1 MRSSFKETIKS
12 LGRLRILTILFLGFA
27 AGLPLVLTASTL
39 KAWLQDNS
47 VNIAEIGLFSLVG
60 LSYSIKFLWA
70 PVVDHLK
77 IPFLYNR
84 FGRRKSWLFLMQ
96 ILLCVSVFFMGYFGS
111 FGYFGL
117 LALFSV
123 LTTFLSATQDISID
137 AYRIESLPQDEQG
150 LGASAYVYGYRLGM
164 LLSGAG
170 ALILSDRVGWLMTY
184 SIMSVILLIISQ
196 ITLLIKE
203 PAVVKINGYKREEE
217 VPVSEKIKYK
227 VKEATKDVVNKIK
240 GEETECVLCEAKHN
254 VKKHILQSIIMPFKD
269 FMKKPQWYLILLLV
283 LFYKFT
289 DAFAGSLTTPFLMDI
304 GFSKT
309 EIAAIVKTFGLVAT
323 LLGVFGGG
331 VVVKGMNIRK
341 AMWLGMIIQVLSNF
355 MYVIQ
360 AQAGYYPLFLYFTI
374 AIENFTCGIATAIFI
389 AYLSGLCNVSY
400 TATQYA
406 LLSAFA
412 TTGRSVLASFS
423 GFFVV
428 WYGWTGFFVFS
439 MIFSIPG
446 IILLYFVMKNTKV
459 SSNSV

>member
-47 VNIAEIGLFSLVG
+47 VDITEIGLFSLVTM
-60 LSYSIKFLWA
+60 SYSIKFLWA

-84 FGRRKSWLFLMQ
+84 FGRRKSWLFSMQ
-96 ILLCVSVFFMGYFGS
+96 ILLSISVFFMGYFGS

-123 LTTFLSATQDISID
+123 VTTFLSATQDISID

-170 ALILSDRVGWLMTY
+170 ALILSDKIGWLMTY
-184 SIMSVILLIISQ
+184 SVMSVAILLISQ
-196 ITLLIKE
+196 ITLIIKE
-203 PAVVKINGYKREEE
+203 PSVVRINGYKRVEE
-217 VPVSEKIKYK
+217 VPASEK
-227 VKEATKDVVNKIK
+227 VKHKAKEIVKDVVSKIK
-240 GEETECVLCEAKHN
+240 GDESECVLCETKHN
-254 VKKHILQSIIMPFKD
+254 VKKHILQSIIMPFRD

-309 EIAAIVKTFGLVAT
+309 EIATIVKTFGLVAT
-323 LLGVFGGG
+323 LLGVFAGG
-331 VVVKGMNIRK
+331 VVVKSMSIGK
-341 AMWLGMIIQVLSNF
+341 AMWIGMIIQVASNF

-360 AQAGYYPLFLYFTI
+360 AEAGYYPLFLYFTI
-374 AIENFTCGIATAIFI
+374 AIENFTCGIATAVFI
-389 AYLSGLCNVSY
+389 AYLSGLCNVTY

-412 TTGRSVLASFS
+412 TTGRSLLASFS
-423 GFFVV
+423 GFFVA

-459 SSNSV
+459 KKE